1 MEYTKEKY
9 DRMIKEISEHKD
21 FGKRNPV
28 DIGVECGY
36 SEEDIIAMLEELSQK
51 IDGNE
56 TTQEQDKYYFMLQ
69 KGEKGLVVSVDIN
82 TWNVKVV
89 KTVPGESSLYE
100 NQEWRIGKWQIKN
113 QFFAW
118 TLERPKDSIRM
129 ESDGFLYWENLE
141 TGDQVKISIDFKI
154 QSLLITDNE
163 IIVIPEYYDRG
174 DEIIGYGFDGSIRK
188 KHIDHWGGD
197 WLLEGKN
204 KFYGVG
210 SMTICC
216 IDKDFENQ
224 KELWDIGS
232 NITAKM
238 RMIAA
243 GFDEDDFY
251 CYRWKQVS
259 TGLLSFGNRYDRFAE
274 EKGVETSIP
283 GFSSCYDI
291 SLRSPYPLEGIITK
305 NYQLFQRKIC
315 RRNDSSVVGTFNRHL
330 DINNNNGGSVV
341 GIYDKDI
348 IIGVCE
354 DKYRED
360 ILMKIDLRNEKV
372 PVKMAIEAMDS

>member
-1 MEYTKEKY
+1 MYLEKEKY
-9 DRMIKEISEHKD
+9 DQMVKEISEHKD

-28 DIGVECGY
+28 DIGMECGY
-36 SEEDIIAMLEELSQK
+36 PEEDVLEMLKMLSEK
-51 IDGNE
+51 VE
-56 TTQEQDKYYFMLQ
+56 KKEMKREQDKYYFMLQ
-69 KGEKGLVVSVDIN
+69 RGDKGFIVSVDIN
-82 TWNVKVV
+82 TWSAKVV
-89 KTVPGESSLYE
+89 KNIPGTNIRSA
-100 NQEWRIGKWQIKN
+100 NQWHIGKWQIKN
-113 QFFAW
+113 HIFVW
-118 TLERPKDSIRM
+118 TLERNKNFVQT

-163 IIVIPEYYDRG
+163 IIVIPQYYDRG

-188 KHIDHWGGD
+188 KHIDFWGGD
-197 WLLEGKN
+197 WLLEGED
-204 KFYGVG
+204 KFYGI
-210 SMTICC
+210 SSQRICC

-224 KELWDIGS
+224 KELWNIES
-232 NITAKM
+232 NITANM
-238 RMIAA
+238 SMVAA
-243 GFDEDDFY
+243 GFDESDFY
-251 CYRWKQVS
+251 CYRWKQIS
-259 TGLLSFGNRYDRFAE
+259 TGLLSFGNQYDKFTE
-274 EKGVETSIP
+274 SKGVKTSIS

-291 SLRSPYPLEGIITK
+291 SLPTMYPLEGITTK

-315 RRNDSSVVGTFNRHL
+315 RRNDFSTICTFNRHL

-341 GIYDKDI
+341 GIYNKDI

-372 PVKMAIEAMDS
+372 PVKLAIEAMDS

>member
-1 MEYTKEKY
+1 MYLEKEKY
-9 DRMIKEISEHKD
+9 DQMVKEISEHKD

-28 DIGVECGY
+28 DIGMECGY
-36 SEEDIIAMLEELSQK
+36 PEEDVLEMLKMLSEK
-51 IDGNE
+51 VDKKE
-56 TTQEQDKYYFMLQ
+56 TKREQDKYYFMLQ
-69 KGEKGLVVSVDIN
+69 RGNKGFIVSVDIN
-82 TWNVKVV
+82 TWSAKVV
-89 KTVPGESSLYE
+89 KNIPGTNIISA
-100 NQEWRIGKWQIKN
+100 NQWHIGKWQIKN
-113 QFFAW
+113 HIFVW
-118 TLERPKDSIRM
+118 TLERNKNFVQT

-188 KHIDHWGGD
+188 KQIDYWGGD
-197 WLLEGKN
+197 WLLEGKD
-204 KFYGVG
+204 KFYGI
-210 SMTICC
+210 SSQSICC
-216 IDKDFENQ
+216 IDKNFENQ
-224 KELWDIGS
+224 KILWDIGS

-372 PVKMAIEAMDS
+372 PVKLAIEAMDS